1 MALTMKKFFKILFS
15 GIGILF
21 ICLMIFGQI
30 EKTVMKPSMKKASER
45 AEFARMIER
54 ADRDCPIPA
63 PGGKG
68 AVTGIKL
75 ENDYVTYYLKYDA
88 GFMNVLSSIKNEE
101 KVKEGILMCFLC
113 INAQGKN
120 QGDLVMDILSR
131 FDCGIR
137 VVITESATGRFDF
150 KASADEIKA
159 LREKYQLNPHEA
171 LFNLL
176 SISIE
181 AERTNLPLKI
191 EEGLLLTDYSLE
203 GENIVVNI
211 QLDEKLYSI
220 ETLSSNKDM
229 VKESMFEEGLSDP
242 SSKALLDMCK
252 VSHSG
257 LKYIF
262 TGNRSNKSFEVIL
275 SSTEIRRIVQTPSN
289 VNIQ

>member
-1 MALTMKKFFKILFS
+1 MKRFFKITFS
-15 GIGILF
+15 VVGIIFL
-21 ICLMIFGQI
+21 CLMILGQMA
-30 EKTVMKPSMKKASER
+30 KTVMKPTMEKESQR

-63 PGGKG
+63 AMGKG

-75 ENDYVTYYLKYDA
+75 ENGYVTYYLAYDSD
-88 GFMNVLSSIKNEE
+88 FINILSRIEDKN
-101 KVKEGILMCFLC
+101 KVKEGILMCLLC
-113 INAQGKN
+113 INAQGSS
-120 QGDLVMDILSR
+120 QGDLVMDLLAK
-131 FDCGIR
+131 FGYGIR

-150 KASADEIKA
+150 KANVDEINA

-171 LFNLL
+171 LYNLL

-181 AERTNLPLKI
+181 AERTSLPLKLD
-191 EEGLLLTDYSLE
+191 EGFLLTDYSLE
-203 GENIVVNI
+203 GENITITI
-211 QLDEKLYSI
+211 QLDENLYSI
-220 ETLSSNKDM
+220 DTMASNKEL

-262 TGNRSNKSFEVIL
+262 TGKQSHKSFDVLL
-275 SSTEIRRIVQTPSN
+275 SSNEIRKIVQTPSN

>member
-1 MALTMKKFFKILFS
+1 MKRFFKITFS
-15 GIGILF
+15 VVGIIFLS
-21 ICLMIFGQI
+21 LMILGQI
-30 EKTVMKPSMKKASER
+30 AKTMMKPTMEKESQR

-63 PGGKG
+63 AMGKG

-75 ENDYVTYYLKYDA
+75 ENGYVTYYLAYDSD
-88 GFMNVLSSIKNEE
+88 FINILSRIEDKN
-101 KVKEGILMCFLC
+101 KVKEGILMCLLC
-113 INAQGKN
+113 INAQGSS
-120 QGDLVMDILSR
+120 QGDLVMDLLAK
-131 FDCGIR
+131 FGYGIR

-150 KASADEIKA
+150 KANVDEINT
-159 LREKYQLNPHEA
+159 LREKFQLNPHEA
-171 LFNLL
+171 LYNLL

-181 AERTNLPLKI
+181 AERTSLPLKLD
-191 EEGLLLTDYSLE
+191 EGFLLTDYSLE
-203 GENIVVNI
+203 GENIAITI
-211 QLDEKLYSI
+211 QLDENLYSI
-220 ETLSSNKDM
+220 DTMASNREL

-262 TGNRSNKSFEVIL
+262 TGKQSHKSFDVLL
-275 SSTEIRRIVQTPSN
+275 SSNEIRKIVQTPSN

>member
-1 MALTMKKFFKILFS
+1 MKRFFKITFS
-15 GIGILF
+15 VVGIIFL
-21 ICLMIFGQI
+21 CLMILGQI
-30 EKTVMKPSMKKASER
+30 AKTVMKPTMEKESQR

-63 PGGKG
+63 AMGKG

-75 ENDYVTYYLKYDA
+75 ENGYVTYYLAYDSD
-88 GFMNVLSSIKNEE
+88 FINILSRIEDKN
-101 KVKEGILMCFLC
+101 KVKEGILMCLLC
-113 INAQGKN
+113 INAQGSS
-120 QGDLVMDILSR
+120 QGDLVMDLLAK
-131 FDCGIR
+131 FGYGIR

-150 KASADEIKA
+150 KANVDEINT
-159 LREKYQLNPHEA
+159 LREKFQLNPHEA
-171 LFNLL
+171 LYNLL

-181 AERTNLPLKI
+181 AERTSLPLKLD
-191 EEGLLLTDYSLE
+191 EGFLLTDYSLE
-203 GENIVVNI
+203 GENIAITI
-211 QLDEKLYSI
+211 QLDENLYSI
-220 ETLSSNKDM
+220 DTMVSNREL

-262 TGNRSNKSFEVIL
+262 TGKQSHKSFDVLL
-275 SSTEIRRIVQTPSN
+275 SSNEIRKIVQTPSN

>member
-1 MALTMKKFFKILFS
+1 MKRFFKITFS
-15 GIGILF
+15 VVGIIFL
-21 ICLMIFGQI
+21 CLMILGQI
-30 EKTVMKPSMKKASER
+30 AKTVMKPTMEKESQR

-63 PGGKG
+63 AMGKG

-75 ENDYVTYYLKYDA
+75 ENGYVTYYLAYDSD
-88 GFMNVLSSIKNEE
+88 FINILSRIDDEN
-101 KVKEGILMCFLC
+101 KVKEGILMCLLC
-113 INAQGKN
+113 INAQGSS
-120 QGDLVMDILSR
+120 QGDLVMDLLAK
-131 FDCGIR
+131 FGYGIR

-150 KASADEIKA
+150 KANVDEINT
-159 LREKYQLNPHEA
+159 LREKFQLNPHEA
-171 LFNLL
+171 LYNLL

-181 AERTNLPLKI
+181 AERTSLPLKLD
-191 EEGLLLTDYSLE
+191 EGFLLTDYSLE
-203 GENIVVNI
+203 GENIAITI
-211 QLDEKLYSI
+211 QLDENLYSI
-220 ETLSSNKDM
+220 DTMASNREL

-262 TGNRSNKSFEVIL
+262 TGKQSHKSFDVLL
-275 SSTEIRRIVQTPSN
+275 SSNEIRKIVQTPSN

>member
-1 MALTMKKFFKILFS
+1 MKRFFKIILS
-15 GIGILF
+15 IIGIIFL
-21 ICLMIFGQI
+21 CLMIFGQI
-30 EKTVMKPSMKKASER
+30 AKTVMKPTMEKESQR

-63 PGGKG
+63 AMGKG

-75 ENDYVTYYLKYDA
+75 ENGYVTYYLAYDSD
-88 GFMNVLSSIKNEE
+88 FLNVLSRINDKE

-113 INAQGKN
+113 INAQGSN
-120 QGDLVMDILSR
+120 QGDLVMDLLAK
-131 FDCGIR
+131 FEYGIR
-137 VVITESATGRFDF
+137 VVITESATGKFDF
-150 KASADEIKA
+150 KADVDEINN

-171 LFNLL
+171 LYNLL

-181 AERTNLPLKI
+181 AERTSLPIILD
-191 EEGLLLTDYSLE
+191 EGCLLTEYNLE
-203 GENIVVNI
+203 GENIVITI
-211 QLDEKLYSI
+211 QLDEPQYSI
-220 ETLSSNKDM
+220 DTMASNIDL
-229 VKESMFEEGLSDP
+229 VKKSMFEEGLSDP

-262 TGNRSNKSFEVIL
+262 IGKQSHKSFSVLL
-275 SSTEIRRIVQTPSN
+275 SSNEIRKNVQTPSN

>member
-1 MALTMKKFFKILFS
+1 MIL
-15 GIGILF
+15 
-21 ICLMIFGQI
+21 GQI
-30 EKTVMKPSMKKASER
+30 AKTVMKPKMEKESQR

-63 PGGKG
+63 AMGKG

-75 ENDYVTYYLKYDA
+75 ENGYVTYYLAYDSD
-88 GFMNVLSSIKNEE
+88 FINILSRIDDEN
-101 KVKEGILMCFLC
+101 KVKEGILMCLLC
-113 INAQGKN
+113 INAQGSS
-120 QGDLVMDILSR
+120 QGDLVMDLLAK
-131 FDCGIR
+131 FGYGIR

-150 KASADEIKA
+150 KANVDEINA

-171 LFNLL
+171 LYNLL

-181 AERTNLPLKI
+181 AERTSLPLKLD
-191 EEGLLLTDYSLE
+191 EGFLLTDYSLD
-203 GENIVVNI
+203 GENIAITI
-211 QLDEKLYSI
+211 QLDENLYSI
-220 ETLSSNKDM
+220 DTMASNKEL

-242 SSKALLDMCK
+242 SSKALLDLCK

-262 TGNRSNKSFEVIL
+262 TGKQSHKTIDVLL
-275 SSTEIRRIVQTPSN
+275 SSNEIRKIVQTPSN

>member
-1 MALTMKKFFKILFS
+1 MIL
-15 GIGILF
+15 
-21 ICLMIFGQI
+21 GQI
-30 EKTVMKPSMKKASER
+30 AKTVMKPTMEKESQR

-63 PGGKG
+63 AMGKG

-75 ENDYVTYYLKYDA
+75 ENGYVTYYLAYDSD
-88 GFMNVLSSIKNEE
+88 FINILSRIEDKN
-101 KVKEGILMCFLC
+101 KVKEGILMCLLC
-113 INAQGKN
+113 INAQGSS
-120 QGDLVMDILSR
+120 QGDLVMDLLAK
-131 FDCGIR
+131 FGYGIR

-150 KASADEIKA
+150 KANVDEINT
-159 LREKYQLNPHEA
+159 LREKFQLNPHEA
-171 LFNLL
+171 LYNLL

-181 AERTNLPLKI
+181 AERTSLPLKLD
-191 EEGLLLTDYSLE
+191 EGFLLTDYSLE
-203 GENIVVNI
+203 GENIAITI
-211 QLDEKLYSI
+211 QLDENLYSI
-220 ETLSSNKDM
+220 DTMASNREL

-262 TGNRSNKSFEVIL
+262 TGKQSHKSFDVLL
-275 SSTEIRRIVQTPSN
+275 SSNEIRKIVQTPSN

>member
-1 MALTMKKFFKILFS
+1 MKRFFKITFS
-15 GIGILF
+15 VVGIIFLS
-21 ICLMIFGQI
+21 LMILGQI
-30 EKTVMKPSMKKASER
+30 AKTMMKPTMEKESQR

-63 PGGKG
+63 AMGKG

-75 ENDYVTYYLKYDA
+75 ENGYVTYYLAYDSD
-88 GFMNVLSSIKNEE
+88 FINILSRIDDEN
-101 KVKEGILMCFLC
+101 KVKEGILMCLLC
-113 INAQGKN
+113 INAQGSS
-120 QGDLVMDILSR
+120 QGDLVMDLLAK
-131 FDCGIR
+131 FGYGIR

-150 KASADEIKA
+150 KANVDEINA

-171 LFNLL
+171 LYNLL

-181 AERTNLPLKI
+181 AERTSLPLKLD
-191 EEGLLLTDYSLE
+191 EGFLLTDYSLD
-203 GENIVVNI
+203 GENIAITI
-211 QLDEKLYSI
+211 QLDENLYSI
-220 ETLSSNKDM
+220 DTMASNKEL

-242 SSKALLDMCK
+242 SSKALLDLCK

-262 TGNRSNKSFEVIL
+262 TGKQSHKTIDVLL
-275 SSTEIRRIVQTPSN
+275 SSNEIRKIVQTPSN

>member
-1 MALTMKKFFKILFS
+1 MKRFFKITFS
-15 GIGILF
+15 IIGIIFL
-21 ICLMIFGQI
+21 CLMIFGQI
-30 EKTVMKPSMKKASER
+30 AKTVMKPTMERESQR

-63 PGGKG
+63 AMGKG

-75 ENDYVTYYLKYDA
+75 ENGYVTYYLAYDTD
-88 GFMNVLSSIKNEE
+88 FLNVLSTIDDKQ
-101 KVKEGILMCFLC
+101 KVKEGILMCLLC
-113 INAQGKN
+113 INAQGSR
-120 QGDLVMDILSR
+120 QGDLVMDLLAK
-131 FDCGIR
+131 FGYGIR

-150 KASADEIKA
+150 KADVDEIKM

-171 LFNLL
+171 LYNLL

-181 AERTNLPLKI
+181 AERASLPIKLD
-191 EEGLLLTDYSLE
+191 EGFLLTDYSLE
-203 GENIVVNI
+203 GENIVITI
-211 QLDEKLYSI
+211 QLDENLYSI
-220 ETLSSNKDM
+220 DTMASNKAL

-262 TGNRSNKSFEVIL
+262 TGNRSHKSFDVLL
-275 SSTEIRRIVQTPSN
+275 SSNEIRRIVPTPSN

>member
-1 MALTMKKFFKILFS
+1 MKRFFKITFS
-15 GIGILF
+15 VVGIIFL
-21 ICLMIFGQI
+21 CLMILGQI
-30 EKTVMKPSMKKASER
+30 AKTVMKPTMEKESQR

-63 PGGKG
+63 AMGKG

-75 ENDYVTYYLKYDA
+75 ENGYVTYYLAYDSD
-88 GFMNVLSSIKNEE
+88 FINILSRIEDKN
-101 KVKEGILMCFLC
+101 KVKEGILMCLLC
-113 INAQGKN
+113 INAQGSS
-120 QGDLVMDILSR
+120 QGDLVMDLLAK
-131 FDCGIR
+131 FGYCIR

-150 KASADEIKA
+150 KANVDEINT
-159 LREKYQLNPHEA
+159 LREKFQLNPHEA
-171 LFNLL
+171 LYNLL

-181 AERTNLPLKI
+181 AERTSLPLKLD
-191 EEGLLLTDYSLE
+191 EGFLLTDYSLE
-203 GENIVVNI
+203 GENIAITI
-211 QLDEKLYSI
+211 QLDENLYSI
-220 ETLSSNKDM
+220 DTMASNREL

-262 TGNRSNKSFEVIL
+262 TGKQSHKSFDVLL
-275 SSTEIRRIVQTPSN
+275 SSNEIRKIVQTPSN

>member
-1 MALTMKKFFKILFS
+1 MKRFFKITFS
-15 GIGILF
+15 VVGIIFLS
-21 ICLMIFGQI
+21 LMILGQI
-30 EKTVMKPSMKKASER
+30 AKTVMKPTMEKESQR

-63 PGGKG
+63 AMGKG

-75 ENDYVTYYLKYDA
+75 ENGYVTYYLAYDSD
-88 GFMNVLSSIKNEE
+88 FINILSRIDDEN
-101 KVKEGILMCFLC
+101 KVKEGILMCLLC
-113 INAQGKN
+113 INAQGSS
-120 QGDLVMDILSR
+120 QGDLVMDLLAK
-131 FDCGIR
+131 FGYGIR

-150 KASADEIKA
+150 KANVDEINA

-171 LFNLL
+171 LYNLL

-181 AERTNLPLKI
+181 AERTSLPLKLD
-191 EEGLLLTDYSLE
+191 EGFLLTDYSLD
-203 GENIVVNI
+203 GENIAITI
-211 QLDEKLYSI
+211 QLDENLYSI
-220 ETLSSNKDM
+220 DTMVSNKEL

-242 SSKALLDMCK
+242 SSKALLDLCK

-262 TGNRSNKSFEVIL
+262 TGKQSHKTIDVLL
-275 SSTEIRRIVQTPSN
+275 SSNEIRKIVQTPSN

>member
-1 MALTMKKFFKILFS
+1 MKRFFKITFS
-15 GIGILF
+15 VVGIIFL
-21 ICLMIFGQI
+21 CLMILGQI
-30 EKTVMKPSMKKASER
+30 AKTVMKPTMEKESQR

-63 PGGKG
+63 AMGKG

-75 ENDYVTYYLKYDA
+75 ENGYVTYYLAYDSD
-88 GFMNVLSSIKNEE
+88 FINILSRIEDKN
-101 KVKEGILMCFLC
+101 KVKEGILMCLLC
-113 INAQGKN
+113 INAQGSS
-120 QGDLVMDILSR
+120 QGNLVMDLLAK
-131 FDCGIR
+131 FGYGIR

-150 KASADEIKA
+150 KANVDEINT
-159 LREKYQLNPHEA
+159 LREKFQLNPHEA
-171 LFNLL
+171 LYNLL

-181 AERTNLPLKI
+181 AERTSLPLKLD
-191 EEGLLLTDYSLE
+191 EGFLLTDYSLE
-203 GENIVVNI
+203 GENIAITI
-211 QLDEKLYSI
+211 QLDENLYSI
-220 ETLSSNKDM
+220 DTMASNREL

-262 TGNRSNKSFEVIL
+262 TGKQSHKSFDVLL
-275 SSTEIRRIVQTPSN
+275 SSNEIRKIVQTPSN

>member
-1 MALTMKKFFKILFS
+1 MKRFFKITFS
-15 GIGILF
+15 VVGIIFL
-21 ICLMIFGQI
+21 CLMILGQI
-30 EKTVMKPSMKKASER
+30 AKTVMKPTMEKESQR

-63 PGGKG
+63 AMGKG

-75 ENDYVTYYLKYDA
+75 ENGYVTYYLAYDSD
-88 GFMNVLSSIKNEE
+88 FINILSRIEDKN
-101 KVKEGILMCFLC
+101 KVKEGILMCLLC
-113 INAQGKN
+113 INAQGSS
-120 QGDLVMDILSR
+120 QGDLVMDLLAK
-131 FDCGIR
+131 FGYGIR

-150 KASADEIKA
+150 KANVDEINT
-159 LREKYQLNPHEA
+159 LREKFQLNPHEA
-171 LFNLL
+171 LYNLL

-181 AERTNLPLKI
+181 AERTSLPLKLD
-191 EEGLLLTDYSLE
+191 EGFLLTDYSLE
-203 GENIVVNI
+203 GENIAITI
-211 QLDEKLYSI
+211 QLDENLYSI
-220 ETLSSNKDM
+220 DTMASNREL

-262 TGNRSNKSFEVIL
+262 TGKQSHKSFDVLL
-275 SSTEIRRIVQTPSN
+275 SSNEIRKIVQTPSN

>member
-1 MALTMKKFFKILFS
+1 MKRFFKITFS
-15 GIGILF
+15 VVGIIFLS
-21 ICLMIFGQI
+21 LMILGQI
-30 EKTVMKPSMKKASER
+30 AKTVMKPTMEKESQR

-63 PGGKG
+63 AMGKG

-75 ENDYVTYYLKYDA
+75 ENGYVTYYLAYDSD
-88 GFMNVLSSIKNEE
+88 FINILSRIDDEN
-101 KVKEGILMCFLC
+101 KVKEGILMCLLC
-113 INAQGKN
+113 INAQGSS
-120 QGDLVMDILSR
+120 QGDLVMDLLAK
-131 FDCGIR
+131 FGYGIR

-150 KASADEIKA
+150 KANVDEINA

-171 LFNLL
+171 LYNLL

-181 AERTNLPLKI
+181 AERTSLPLKLD
-191 EEGLLLTDYSLE
+191 EGFLLTDYSLD
-203 GENIVVNI
+203 GENIAITI
-211 QLDEKLYSI
+211 QLDENLYSI
-220 ETLSSNKDM
+220 DTMASNKEL

-242 SSKALLDMCK
+242 SSKALLDLCK

-262 TGNRSNKSFEVIL
+262 TGKQSHKTIDVLL
-275 SSTEIRRIVQTPSN
+275 SSNEIRKIVQTPSN

>member
-1 MALTMKKFFKILFS
+1 MKRFFKITFS
-15 GIGILF
+15 VVGIIFL
-21 ICLMIFGQI
+21 CLMILGQI
-30 EKTVMKPSMKKASER
+30 AKTVMKPTMEKESQR

-63 PGGKG
+63 AMGKG

-75 ENDYVTYYLKYDA
+75 ENGYVTYYLAYDSD
-88 GFMNVLSSIKNEE
+88 FINILSRIEDKN
-101 KVKEGILMCFLC
+101 KVKEGILMCLLC
-113 INAQGKN
+113 INAQGSS
-120 QGDLVMDILSR
+120 QGDLVMDLLAK
-131 FDCGIR
+131 FGYGIR

-150 KASADEIKA
+150 KANVDEINT
-159 LREKYQLNPHEA
+159 LREIFQLNPHEA
-171 LFNLL
+171 LYNLL

-181 AERTNLPLKI
+181 AERTSLPLKLD
-191 EEGLLLTDYSLE
+191 EGFLLTDYSLE
-203 GENIVVNI
+203 GENIAITI
-211 QLDEKLYSI
+211 QLDENLYSI
-220 ETLSSNKDM
+220 DTMASNREL

-262 TGNRSNKSFEVIL
+262 TGKQSHKSFDVLL
-275 SSTEIRRIVQTPSN
+275 SSNEIRKIVQTPSN